1 MTKKFSILIGCY
13 GDYPQYSIRAVQSVF
28 ASQRTKEL
36 CDVHVGCNACG
47 PETISFVRSLRE
59 AEKIDTLIECG
70 KNINKDPMMR
80 LLIDVTRT
88 TFLVWMDDDSHLGI
102 GSMEAIEA
110 FIDKHQEMDVAGH
123 VFYIHRHRDYQRL
136 VEARPWWP
144 GFEAL
149 SEDQRERVFFPTG
162 GLFIARTS
170 FLRRHNFPDR
180 NMVKRYD
187 DVLLGD
193 LVVAKGGRLEDFG
206 HDPLINL
213 IKISDGE
220 RRGTG
225 EGEDGVVTNEDES
238 ASL

>member
-1 MTKKFSILIGCY
+1 MAKKFSVLIGCY
-13 GDYPQYSIRAVQSVF
+13 GDYPQYSIRAVESVF
-28 ASQRTKEL
+28 VSGLTKEL
-36 CDVHVGCNACG
+36 YDVHVGCNACG
-47 PETISFVRSLRE
+47 QETINFLRSFRDSGNI
-59 AEKIDTLIECG
+59 KTLIECG
-70 KNINKDPMMR
+70 ENLNKDPMMR
-80 LLIDVTRT
+80 LLIAVTRT
-88 TFLVWMDDDSHLGI
+88 TFLVWMDDDSHLGV
-102 GSMEAIEA
+102 GSIEAIDE
-110 FIDKHQEMDVAGH
+110 FIDKHPQMDVAGH
-123 VFYIHRHRDYQRL
+123 VFYIHRHPDYQRL
-136 VEARPWWP
+136 AEARPWWP

-180 NMVKRYD
+180 NMVKKYD

-225 EGEDGVVTNEDES
+225 EGEDGLVTNDDE
-238 ASL
+238 AALL